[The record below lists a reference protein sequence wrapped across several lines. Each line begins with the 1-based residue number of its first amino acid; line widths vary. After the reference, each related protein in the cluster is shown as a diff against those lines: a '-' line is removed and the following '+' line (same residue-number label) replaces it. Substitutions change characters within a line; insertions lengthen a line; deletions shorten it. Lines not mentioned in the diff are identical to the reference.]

1 MLKNEYFIN
10 YNRSKSSNLASG
22 INIYEHENKTIEKSF
37 LNFMPKNKLEETI
50 ASLKKYITIYIDDK
64 NDLGLSSEDRFL
76 SRFYYLFNIISMNKG
91 GLSDLLN
98 FGAII
103 NTNTFIEN
111 YITISLD
118 VKRFRSLNLFETNFC
133 RYNINIS
140 LSYDDKSIDTNFN
153 VEMNGDIP
161 NITMNK
167 DLMLFLHKTQK
178 HKVFLDGE
186 TKIFLDA
193 VSKSL
198 DDVIMDFYYKL
209 ESYTTQFKL
218 SLDSPLKESIYI

>member
-10 YNRSKSSNLASG
+10 YNRSKSSNLAG
-22 INIYEHENKTIEKSF
+22 NINIYGNENSALEKSF

-50 ASLKKYITIYIDDK
+50 TSLKKYLTIHIGNK
-64 NDLGLSSEDRFL
+64 NDLELSSEDKFL
-76 SRFYYLFNIISMNKG
+76 SRFYCLFNLISMDQSN
-91 GLSDLLN
+91 LSDLLN

-103 NTNTFIEN
+103 NTNTNVEN

-118 VKRFRSLNLFETNFC
+118 MKRFRTLNLFETNFW

-140 LSYDDKSIDTNFN
+140 FSYDDKSIDTNFN
-153 VEMNGDIP
+153 VEMNGDLP

-178 HKVFLDGE
+178 HKVYIDEKNVF
-186 TKIFLDA
+186 FLDA

-198 DDVIMDFYYKL
+198 DDVIMDFYNRL